1 MHIGHFNTNLLNYTF
16 FIETFKAFWKVFK
29 KTKSSFKSLQQWWDY
44 GKVQLKQFAQQYT
57 RNVTKDLTRSLEV
70 LEKQI
75 MDLQK
80 LTQTSSDVNCL
91 ETFLRKKDELKDLL
105 DYKTQGALVRAKFLN
120 IDQMD
125 APSKDF
131 FGHERKNG
139 QKHRIHALRSEDEVL
154 CYQKYFEV
162 LLLKYF
168 VI

>member
-1 MHIGHFNTNLLNYTF
+1 MKPKSAYWHFNTNLLNDIF
-16 FIETFKAFWKVFK
+16 FFESFKAFWEVFK
-29 KTKSSFKSLQQWWDY
+29 KTKSYFKSLQQWRDY
-44 GKVQLKQFAQQYT
+44 GKVQIMFAQQYT

-80 LTQTSSDVNCL
+80 LTRTSGDINCL
-91 ETFLRKKDELKDLL
+91 ETFLRKKAEFKDLL

-125 APSKDF
+125 APSKYF

-139 QKHRIHALRSEDEVL
+139 QLR
-154 CYQKYFEV
+154 
-162 LLLKYF
+162 
-168 VI
+168 